1 MDNVQER
8 DIDALIKSFRKKQ
21 ETLLNNNPTEKYGF
35 INPTKETPVETSR
48 VLRYLDLS
56 WVDPILQ
63 KLFPRFQWIKHRL
76 YPRVK
81 LVMFQKLRP
90 DLRKVAETYRV
101 LQTDSEIARNL
112 GFDPGDLPQYETIRH
127 FINDLLDDETVQQVF
142 YQEVRTMDQEL
153 HRHGE
158 KLGEKTL
165 EDATII
171 TAKRDDP
178 EAEYNGYYED
188 WGWKKDLV
196 LDQKHKVFLSYQDLG
211 INEDE
216 EQALPMNLALLQQ
229 INIHVDENTVDG
241 GYPSYK
247 NIAIAKHCFGTDL
260 FYKPQQNWVHNPL
273 GDLESISYRYQQ
285 YWKHHD
291 FNVYADIEY
300 KLCYLYQQEDYEWV
314 GAYYRNQQVQTYN
327 RRMKRCT
334 RRYRIERNTNESF
347 NNYLKQHMGFETSLP
362 QKGRQQAFKHTTLCL
377 IAINAVALTRLQ
389 NGITSHL
396 TSVAYLT

>member
-1 MDNVQER
+1 VQER
-8 DIDALIKSFRKKQ
+8 DIDAVIKSFRKKQ
-21 ETLLNNNPTEKYGF
+21 ETLLNNNPTEKYSF

-48 VLRYLDLS
+48 VLRFLNLD
-56 WVDPILQ
+56 WVDPVLQ

-81 LVMFQKLRP
+81 LMMFQKLRP
-90 DLRKVAETYRV
+90 DLRKVAEAYRV

-112 GFDPGDLPQYETIRH
+112 GFDPEDLPHYETIRH
-127 FINDLLDDETVQQVF
+127 FINDLLDDETVKQVF
-142 YQEVRTMDQEL
+142 YQEVGTIDQEL

-158 KLGEKTL
+158 RLGEKTL

-171 TAKRDDP
+171 TAKRGDH

-216 EQALPMNLALLQQ
+216 EQALPMNLAMLQQ
-229 INIHVDENTVDG
+229 INIPVKENTVDG

-247 NIAIAKHCFGTDL
+247 NITIAKHCFGTDL
-260 FYKPQQNWVHNPL
+260 FYKPQQNWVHNPK
-273 GDLESISYRYQQ
+273 GDLEEINHRYQH
-285 YWKHHD
+285 YWKKTS
-291 FNVYADIEY
+291 FNVYANLED
-300 KLCYLYQQEDYEWV
+300 KLQFLYQQEDYEWV
-314 GAYYRNQQVQTYN
+314 GAYYRNLQVHIYN
-327 RRMKRCT
+327 RRMKHCT
-334 RRYRIERNTNESF
+334 RRYRVERNTNESF

-362 QKGRQQAFKHTTLCL
+362 QKGRHQAFKHTTLCL
-377 IAINAVALTRLQ
+377 IAINAIALTRLQ
-389 NGITSHL
+389 NGVTTHL

>member
-1 MDNVQER
+1 MPER
-8 DIDALIKSFRKKQ
+8 DIDAVIKSFRNKQ
-21 ETLLNNNPTEKYGF
+21 ETLLNINLTEEYSF
-35 INPTKETPVETSR
+35 INPTKETPVETSQ

-81 LVMFQKLRP
+81 LVLFQKLRP
-90 DLRKVAETYRV
+90 DLRKVAEAYRV
-101 LQTDSEIARNL
+101 LQAEEEIARNL
-112 GFDPGDLPQYETIRH
+112 GFDPHHLPDYETIRH
-127 FINDLLDDETVQQVF
+127 FINDLLDDDVVKQIF
-142 YQEVRTMDQEL
+142 YTEVGAIDQEL

-158 KLGEKTL
+158 RLGEKTM

-196 LDQKHKVFLSYQDLG
+196 LDQKHKVFLSYRDLG

-216 EQALPMNLALLQQ
+216 EQALPVNLETLQMF
-229 INIHVDENTVDG
+229 NIKVSEITVDG

-247 NIAIAKHCFGTDL
+247 NIATAKHCFGTTL

-273 GDLESISYRYQQ
+273 GDLDNINHRYQT

-291 FNVYADIEY
+291 FNVYADLEY
-300 KLCYLYQQEDYEWV
+300 KLRFLYQQEDYEWV

-327 RRMKRCT
+327 RRMKHCT

-377 IAINAVALTRLQ
+377 IAFNAVALTRLQ
-389 NGITSHL
+389 NGVTSHL

>member
-1 MDNVQER
+1 M
-8 DIDALIKSFRKKQ
+8 
-21 ETLLNNNPTEKYGF
+21 
-35 INPTKETPVETSR
+35 
-48 VLRYLDLS
+48 
-56 WVDPILQ
+56 
-63 KLFPRFQWIKHRL
+63 
-76 YPRVK
+76 
-81 LVMFQKLRP
+81 MFQKLRP
-90 DLRKVAETYRV
+90 DLRKVAEAYRV

-112 GFDPGDLPQYETIRH
+112 GFDPEDLPHYETIRH

-142 YQEVRTMDQEL
+142 YQEVGTIDHEL
-153 HRHGE
+153 YRHGE

-178 EAEYNGYYED
+178 EAKYNGYYED

-216 EQALPMNLALLQQ
+216 EQALPMNLTMLQQ
-229 INIHVDENTVDG
+229 INIHVGENTVDG

-273 GDLESISYRYQQ
+273 GDLDNINHRYQT

-291 FNVYADIEY
+291 FKVYANLDS
-300 KLCYLYQQEDYEWV
+300 KLCFLYQQRDYEWV
-314 GAYYRNQQVQTYN
+314 GAYYRNQQVHIYN
-327 RRMKRCT
+327 RRIKRCT
-334 RRYRIERNTNESF
+334 RRYRTERNTNESF
-347 NNYLKQHMGFETSLP
+347 NNYLKQHMGFETGLP
-362 QKGRQQAFKHTTLCL
+362 RKGRQQAFKHTTLCL

-389 NGITSHL
+389 NGVTTQL